1 MALRRAL
8 AIGAALVVAG
18 ASALRAQETLRAV
31 WGSGP
36 ADIWAAGNARAALH
50 FDGRAWT
57 EVPYGVE
64 IPGDIA
70 ALWGSGP
77 TDVFAAGEGGA
88 ILHWD
93 GRAWSRMA
101 APTERQIVA
110 LGGRSAREV
119 YALAQSYSDREAPTV
134 LRYDGRAWTVT
145 PLPLPF
151 RANAM
156 ALSATSLLV
165 AGFAMNDPTPGERRT
180 MGVLARRL
188 GLRWVMSGWN
198 GRAVTD
204 RVLAGT
210 GWNAVGAAGA
220 TVLLTGERDDGSRV
234 LAISRGGAFTLL
246 PAVPTTSGSQV
257 STAFLASD
265 GVPVAFLSGTG
276 LARYIGGAWAAS
288 DPTVSAAG
296 QNAQVMQAAQQM
308 QQLAQQGGMTPQ
320 TAQQLQQL
328 QQVYQNA
335 LAQDPLAYAA
345 QAAAWGDL
353 GNARAAWGSSTDFY
367 AVTENGRIIRVQ
379 AAEARIVYDASC
391 ANPQMA
397 AMSPICQGLQPRG
410 PRPPLPMPSVR
421 TKPRP

>member
-1 MALRRAL
+1 MALRRTL
-8 AIGAALVVAG
+8 VIGAALVVAG

-57 EVPYGVE
+57 EVPYGVA
-64 IPGDIA
+64 IQGDIA

-180 MGVLARRL
+180 VGVLARRL

-204 RVLAGT
+204 PVLAGT
-210 GWNAVGAAGA
+210 SWNAVDAVGA

-234 LAISRGGAFTLL
+234 LAISRGGAFTFL

-257 STAFLASD
+257 SSAFLASD
-265 GVPVAFLSGTG
+265 GVPVAFLSGAG
-276 LARYIGGAWAAS
+276 LARYIGRAWG
-288 DPTVSAAG
+288 VSGLDALAAG
-296 QNAQVMQAAQQM
+296 QNAQLMRAAQQM
-308 QQLAQQGGMTPQ
+308 QQMAQQDRIDPQMT
-320 TAQQLQQL
+320 QQL

-335 LAQDPLAYAA
+335 SVQNQLASALQF
-345 QAAAWGDL
+345 AAWGDL

-397 AMSPICQGLQPRG
+397 AMNPICQGLQPQG